1 MKFAVSI
8 TTPEVQFNAPMAL
21 LEGSFE
27 EKLKK
32 AKEYGYEGVELV
44 TNNPSVLNSE
54 ELKAAL
60 ACYGLETAAI
70 STGCILSTRGLTLI
84 SPDKGIRS
92 ESVKLLADLIDFAAE
107 MNTKVLTIGSF
118 KGTAALAGS
127 LNDAFNYLDEALFT
141 VDSKAGTKRVKLVL
155 EPLNIK
161 ESDFLNTAQ
170 ETIDYIVSRKFT
182 NVRLLL
188 DTYHVFLAEKNPLET
203 FRLTAPYLEHV
214 HLADSQRLPVGKGS
228 IDFYGVESV
237 LKEIGYKG
245 WQSAELSRG
254 SSPDLNAKITIENI
268 KNALTNQN

>member
-8 TTPEVQFNAPMAL
+8 TTPEVRINAPMAL

-44 TNNPSVLNSE
+44 TNNPSVLNAE
-54 ELKAAL
+54 DLKAVL
-60 ACYGLETAAI
+60 ACYGLEAAAI
-70 STGCILSTRGLTLI
+70 STGCILSTRGLTLT

-92 ESVKLLADLIDFAAE
+92 ESVKLLADLIDFAAR
-107 MNTKVLTIGSF
+107 MNSKIVTIGSF

-127 LNDAFNYLDEALFT
+127 LKDAFDYLDEALLT
-141 VDSKAGTKRVKLVL
+141 VDSKAGIKGVKLVL

-170 ETIDYIVSRKFT
+170 ETIDYIESRKFA

-188 DTYHVFLAEKNPLET
+188 DTYHVFLAEQNPLAT
-203 FRLTAPYLEHV
+203 FRQAAPYLEHV
-214 HLADSQRLPVGKGS
+214 HLSDSQRLPVGQGS
-228 IDFYGVESV
+228 VDFYGVESV
-237 LKEIGYKG
+237 LMDIGYKG

-254 SSPDLNAKITIENI
+254 SAPDLNARITVENI
-268 KNALTNQN
+268 KNILTN